1 MIRPYHILWFRPF
14 QRFNNCPEARRP
26 RDLPVVRPSHPG
38 AYDLARSLK
47 MSRHNRGYATL
58 APSVFAAACRPARAG
73 IHPGTRPPAQ
83 IRLIKI
89 LGKVARTI
97 FEVVLQFRSTLWHTV
112 NRHAQPIEFILLPLK
127 KSVRQRCNMRVIW
140 ILVERTLARFR
151 NGFRAFLYKK
161 NDKNVNNPLYP
172 PEGEHVRWMGTGTRD
187 NFGEERD
194 YDDGENS
201 S

>member
-1 MIRPYHILWFRPF
+1 VIRPYHILWFRPF

-26 RDLPVVRPSHPG
+26 GDLPAVKPLHPG
-38 AYDLARSLK
+38 AYDLAQDFK

-151 NGFRAFLYKK
+151 NGFRAFQKRFSRVSETVFARFY
-161 NDKNVNNPLYP
+161 
-172 PEGEHVRWMGTGTRD
+172 TRRMIRMLITPYIPQR
-187 NFGEERD
+187 G
-194 YDDGENS
+194 S
-201 S
+201 M